1 MNILIVGG
9 TGFIGYH
16 LAKTC
21 LEKGW
26 KVSSISSKKPKK
38 SRFLSQVKYMI
49 CDISKEKK
57 LKKKLKYH
65 YDYVVNL
72 GGYVDHINKEKTFNS
87 HYKGCKNLAE
97 IFLKK
102 KIKIFIQMG
111 SSGEYG
117 RKKSPQ
123 SENYNGNPKAVYA
136 KSKLRATKYLLNLH
150 KRKKFPVVVLRLYQ
164 AYGPHQDIN
173 RLIPI
178 VIDNCIKNKKF
189 DCSDGMQFR
198 DFVYIDD
205 LILAIRKCILNRKKI
220 LGNILNIG
228 TGKPIKIKNIIE
240 KITNKLKGGYPQFG
254 KIKLRSD
261 EILKIYPDTRKTK
274 KLIKWRASTS
284 FESGL
289 KKTIQFYSSVKNI

>member
-1 MNILIVGG
+1 
-9 TGFIGYH
+9 
-16 LAKTC
+16 
-21 LEKGW
+21 
-26 KVSSISSKKPKK
+26 
-38 SRFLSQVKYMI
+38 
-49 CDISKEKK
+49 
-57 LKKKLKYH
+57 
-65 YDYVVNL
+65 
-72 GGYVDHINKEKTFNS
+72 
-87 HYKGCKNLAE
+87 
-97 IFLKK
+97 
-102 KIKIFIQMG
+102 MG

-150 KRKKFPVVVLRLYQ
+150 KRRKFPVVVLRLYQ